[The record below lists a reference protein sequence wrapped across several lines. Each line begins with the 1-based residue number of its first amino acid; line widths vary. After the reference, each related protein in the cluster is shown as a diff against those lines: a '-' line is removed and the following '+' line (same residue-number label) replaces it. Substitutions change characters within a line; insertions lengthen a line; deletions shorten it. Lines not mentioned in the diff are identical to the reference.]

1 MTAGTASGTPAPAT
15 WQAIQRSGG
24 VNSPSP
30 PPATTWNAS
39 VSGDSPVTA
48 RLDENTAALGSVE
61 RLLPPT
67 QVVTDLP
74 TRWERFGGSPWGDPA
89 STDRFNVPTIA
100 SSVGG
105 AVSYTHLRAHETDSY
120 L

>member
-24 VNSPSP
+24 VNRPSP

-39 VSGDSPVTA
+39 VSGDSRFPA
-48 RLDENTAALGSVE
+48 SLDENTAALGSVE

-67 QVVTDLP
+67 QAVTDLP
-74 TRWERFGGSPWGDPA
+74 TRWEMFGGSPGGDPA
-89 STDRFNVPTIA
+89 STDRFNVPTMA
-100 SSVGG
+100 SSEIG
-105 AVSYTHLRAHETDSY
+105 RASCR
-120 L
+120 